1 MDVLDMSFQQTSLLT
16 EPRLFLP
23 ADSRALLERLPR
35 LGALNV
41 TRALI
46 SSSLLKENLAKV
58 ALVNETTGRK
68 LAIVMMCNQGHLSL
82 ARNALASLARVGL
95 ARHVMLFGI
104 SQGVCQELQS
114 DVDLAPG
121 ACMTLPS
128 VPSLCSNC
136 GKATNSNPPN
146 ACLKCTTAG
155 VSQRPSVRLVHWS
168 CDPCMYTRPTSRP
181 KL

>member
-1 MDVLDMSFQQTSLLT
+1 MCSACPLNEQTFLLT
-16 EPRLFLP
+16 EPRLLLR

-41 TRALI
+41 TRTLI

-58 ALVNETTGRK
+58 ALVNETTGHK
-68 LAIVMMCNQGHLSL
+68 LAIVMMCNQGHLAL

-104 SQGVCQELQS
+104 SPGVCQELQG

-136 GKATNSNPPN
+136 GKTTNRIPPDT
-146 ACLKCTTAG
+146 CLTCTTAG
-155 VSQRPSVRLVHWS
+155 SSLSEQV
-168 CDPCMYTRPTSRP
+168 
-181 KL
+181 